1 MLCNPDNIP
10 KYIGVD
16 LDMTVVVITF
26 NFMFVFITTALL
38 SLF

>member
-16 LDMTVVVITF
+16 FDMTVVVITF